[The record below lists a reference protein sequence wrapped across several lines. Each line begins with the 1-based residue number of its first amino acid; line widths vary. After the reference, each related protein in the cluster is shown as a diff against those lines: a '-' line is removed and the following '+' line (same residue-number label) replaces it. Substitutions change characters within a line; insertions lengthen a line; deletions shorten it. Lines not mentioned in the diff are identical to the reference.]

1 VIVPWGE
8 APGRNALAATRRQP
22 HIGCSVMEAVTH
34 TWDLSEALGRPLEL
48 DPELAGFALAHRVLP
63 EGEREDDPELP
74 FGSVVPTP
82 EGADTYGQLA
92 AYLGRLPLS

>member
-1 VIVPWGE
+1 M
-8 APGRNALAATRRQP
+8 
-22 HIGCSVMEAVTH
+22 MEAVTH

-48 DPELAGFALAHRVLP
+48 DPELAGFALAIAHRVLP
-63 EGEREDDPELP
+63 EGEREDDTELP

-92 AYLGRLPLS
+92 AYLGRRPLS